1 MKKSIIDVISI
12 KTALFL
18 NVPVIWLN
26 TGNEYSLLFAFFNIF
41 LKSINLTVIWQNP
54 LFSLTIFYIKN

>member
-1 MKKSIIDVISI
+1 
-12 KTALFL
+12 L

>member
-26 TGNEYSLLFAFFNIF
+26 TGNEYSLLFAFLIFF
-41 LKSINLTVIWQNP
+41 LKALT
-54 LFSLTIFYIKN
+54 

>member
-26 TGNEYSLLFAFFNIF
+26 AGNEYSLLFAFFIIL
-41 LKSINLTVIWQNP
+41 LKSINLTVI
-54 LFSLTIFYIKN
+54 